1 MVYTGDVPVDQAIAA
16 WMTMTDSDSSTFN
29 YLPVPEIVNRLGLY
43 VTGAGMAIVPPGA
56 SYPQQHH
63 PELYHFS
70 WHAGRVL
77 PEFQFVFIADGS
89 GEFESREIGL
99 QEIKQGTIM
108 TLYPDVWH
116 RYRPNQGTGWT
127 EYWISLGGDLLFQW
141 LGRGLFHA
149 DRPLTTLR
157 HPEQTIEK
165 YQNVIDFVMN
175 RPEQDAPMLAA
186 HAMAL
191 IASALEQA
199 QTSVESINSDEKL
212 DRSDDPL
219 VAESLRVIWNN
230 SHQRVSVDMIAK
242 QVGVTR
248 RTLERHFKK
257 HLGRT
262 LLQELVACRIQRA
275 KRLLRETHVPIK
287 YVAHAAGFSSL
298 PNLCKVFRREV
309 GTTPGSYR
317 EVATQNQK
325 VRRWPSSSSGNNVL
339 ESPEA
344 SGVSQKGN

>member
-1 MVYTGDVPVDQAIAA
+1 MA
-16 WMTMTDSDSSTFN
+16 DSDSSTFN

-43 VTGAGMAIVPPGA
+43 VTGAGTDIVPAGA
-56 SYPQQHH
+56 AYPRQNH

-77 PEFQFVFIADGS
+77 PEFQFVFVAAGR
-89 GEFESREIGL
+89 GEFESRETGL
-99 QEIKQGTIM
+99 QEIKPGTIM
-108 TLYPDVWH
+108 MLFPDVWH
-116 RYRPNQGTGWT
+116 RYRPHPGTGWT

-141 LGRGLFHA
+141 LGRGLF
-149 DRPLTTLR
+149 DPNRPLTTLR
-157 HPEQTIEK
+157 QPGKTIEK
-165 YQNVIDFVMN
+165 YEDVIDFVMS
-175 RPEQDAPMLAA
+175 RPEQDAPMLTA

-199 QTSVESINSDEKL
+199 QTSVESINSKDDL
-212 DRSDDPL
+212 DRSDNPL
-219 VAESLRVIWNN
+219 VTEALRVIWNN

-242 QVGVTR
+242 QLGVTR

-317 EVATQNQK
+317 EAAAMKQSA
-325 VRRWPSSSSGNNVL
+325 RRWPNSSAAAA
-339 ESPEA
+339 PEDVA
-344 SGVSQKGN
+344 EVSQNGT

>member
-1 MVYTGDVPVDQAIAA
+1 
-16 WMTMTDSDSSTFN
+16 MTDSDKSTFN

-43 VTGAGMAIVPPGA
+43 VTGAGTDVVPAGA
-56 SYPQQHH
+56 NYPQQNH

-70 WHAGRVL
+70 WHAGRIL
-77 PEFQFVFIADGS
+77 PEFQFVFIASGR
-89 GEFESREIGL
+89 GEFESRETGL
-99 QEIKQGTIM
+99 QEIMPGTIM
-108 TLYPDVWH
+108 MLFPDVWH
-116 RYRPNQGTGWT
+116 RYRPHPGTGWR

-141 LGRGLFHA
+141 LGRGLFDA
-149 DRPLTTLR
+149 NRPLTRLR
-157 HPEQTIEK
+157 QPEDTIER
-165 YQNVIDFVMN
+165 YEHVIDFVMS
-175 RPEQDAPMLAA
+175 RPEQDAPMLTA

-199 QTSVESINSDEKL
+199 QTSVETINSNGEPE
-212 DRSDDPL
+212 RSDDPL
-219 VAESLRVIWNN
+219 VAEALRVIWNN

-242 QVGVTR
+242 QLGVTR

-287 YVAHAAGFSSL
+287 YVAHASGFSSL

-309 GTTPGSYR
+309 GTTPGTYR
-317 EVATQNQK
+317 EAAVSNQK
-325 VRRWPSSSSGNNVL
+325 ARRWPST
-339 ESPEA
+339 A
-344 SGVSQKGN
+344 SAAPTSETSDVTQNST

>member
-1 MVYTGDVPVDQAIAA
+1 MP
-16 WMTMTDSDSSTFN
+16 DSDNATFN

-43 VTGAGMAIVPPGA
+43 VTGAGTDVVPAGA
-56 SYPQQHH
+56 DYPQQSH
-63 PELYHFS
+63 PELYDFS
-70 WHAGRVL
+70 WHGGRIL
-77 PEFQFVFIADGS
+77 PEFQFVFIAEGS
-89 GEFESREIGL
+89 GEFESRETGL
-99 QEIKQGTIM
+99 QKIVPGTF
-108 TLYPDVWH
+108 LVLFPDVWH
-116 RYRPNQGTGWT
+116 RYRPDPETGWT

-141 LGRGLFHA
+141 HQRGLFQA

-157 HPEQTIEK
+157 QPEITVEK
-165 YQNVIDFVMN
+165 FRNVIDFVMKH
-175 RPEQDAPMLAA
+175 PEQDAPMLTA

-191 IASALEQA
+191 VASALERA
-199 QTSVESINSDEKL
+199 QTTAESLNEDDGAE
-212 DRSDDPL
+212 RSTDPL
-219 VAESLRVIWNN
+219 VSESLRVIWNN

-287 YVAHAAGFSSL
+287 YVAYAAGFSSL

-309 GTTPGSYR
+309 GTTPGTYR
-317 EVATQNQK
+317 ESVTNKDRPRISTSQNDK
-325 VRRWPSSSSGNNVL
+325 
-339 ESPEA
+339 
-344 SGVSQKGN
+344 

>member
-1 MVYTGDVPVDQAIAA
+1 
-16 WMTMTDSDSSTFN
+16 MTDSDSSTFN

-43 VTGAGMAIVPPGA
+43 VTGAGMDVVPAGA
-56 SYPQQHH
+56 AYPQQNH

-77 PEFQFVFIADGS
+77 PEFQFVFIAAGR
-89 GEFESREIGL
+89 GEFESRETGL
-99 QEIKQGTIM
+99 QEIKSGTIM
-108 TLYPDVWH
+108 MLYPDVWH
-116 RYRPNQGTGWT
+116 RYRPNPGTGWT

-141 LGRGLFHA
+141 LGRGLFNA
-149 DRPLTTLR
+149 DRPLTRLR
-157 HPEQTIEK
+157 HPEKTIEK
-165 YQNVIDFVMN
+165 YQDVIDFVMN
-175 RPEQDAPMLAA
+175 HPEQDAPMLTA

-199 QTSVESINSDEKL
+199 QTSVESINAEGDQE
-212 DRSDDPL
+212 RSDDPL

-242 QVGVTR
+242 HVGVTR

-309 GTTPGSYR
+309 GTTPGTYR
-317 EVATQNQK
+317 EEASQK
-325 VRRWPSSSSGNNVL
+325 QKARRWPGSSNGSNGGKSEGT
-339 ESPEA
+339 SEA
-344 SGVSQKGN
+344 SQNGV

>member
-1 MVYTGDVPVDQAIAA
+1 MP
-16 WMTMTDSDSSTFN
+16 DSDKYSFN

-43 VTGAGMAIVPPGA
+43 VTGAGTDVVPAGA
-56 SYPQQHH
+56 SYPRQNH

-77 PEFQFVFIADGS
+77 PEFQFVFVADGH
-89 GEFESREIGL
+89 GEFESRETGL
-99 QEIKQGTIM
+99 QEIKPGTIM
-108 TLYPDVWH
+108 MLFPDVWH
-116 RYRPNQGTGWT
+116 RYRPDPGTGWT

-141 LGRGLFHA
+141 LVRGLF
-149 DRPLTTLR
+149 DPNRPLTQLR
-157 HPEQTIEK
+157 QPEDTVQRYK
-165 YQNVIDFVMN
+165 HVIDFVMS
-175 RPEQDAPMLAA
+175 RPEQDAPMLTA

-199 QTSVESINSDEKL
+199 QTSVESINVDDKPE
-212 DRSDDPL
+212 RSDDPL
-219 VAESLRVIWNN
+219 VEEALQVIWNN
-230 SHQRVSVDMIAK
+230 SHQKVSVDMIAK
-242 QVGVTR
+242 QLGVTR

-287 YVAHAAGFSSL
+287 YVAHASGFSSL

-309 GTTPGSYR
+309 GTTPGTYR
-317 EVATQNQK
+317 EEALMKQK
-325 VRRWPSSSSGNNVL
+325 ARRWPV
-339 ESPEA
+339 A
-344 SGVSQKGN
+344 SNGSNKTEGSQASQNGS